1 METDPLEG
9 VSGLAAAITTDPLFD
24 ERQAGE
30 YLGGISARTMQ
41 RWRYDRRGPVYIVI
55 GKLIRYR
62 RSSLDRFLTAG
73 ERLPAEVP

>member
-1 METDPLEG
+1 METNPLERA
-9 VSGLAAAITTDPLFD
+9 SGLAAAITTDPLLD

-30 YLGGISARTMQ
+30 YLGGVSARTMQ
-41 RWRYDRRGPVYIVI
+41 RWRYHRRGPVYIAI

-73 ERLPAEVP
+73 ERLPAQVA